1 MLNGYAGKILMVD
14 LTAGTMKEESL
25 SEDIYRNFI
34 GGTGLGVRVLYE
46 RLKPKA
52 DPLGPGNILG
62 FVTGP
67 LTATPVPGSGR
78 FTVVTKSPLTGAW
91 ADSNSGGF
99 WGPTLKWAGYDAVFV
114 SGISRK
120 PVYLIISDGQAELKD
135 ASHLWGKD
143 TYETDDRLQQEL
155 GKSQWRISCIGPA
168 GESCSLMSGI
178 VNEKGRIAAR
188 SGVGAVMGSKRLKA
202 VAVLGDRKNEIA
214 IADTG
219 KLNSVREKFTKDIK
233 ASGFHQGLAA
243 AGTGGGTSFLISIG
257 DCPTKNWNFT
267 GLDSMPTCE
276 NLNSTNMDKYKL
288 RSYGCHAC
296 PIRCGALIHIKEG
309 PFATRGEMHRPEYET
324 LAALGALCLNDNL
337 ESVIKANETCNLYG
351 MDTIAVGG
359 VIAFAMECYENGLIN
374 IEETGGIDLTWG
386 NGEAVAALTEKIA
399 RREGFGAVLADGV
412 RRAAE
417 RIGKG
422 SEKYAMHVGGHRLPY
437 HDPRLSPSL
446 GTNYVADA
454 QPACHM
460 GPQGT
465 ALLEKGLPLGSDEL
479 LKSPKLAVY
488 GDYDGKGLMYAT
500 GAEYYQLLSS
510 SGLCALYSI
519 LFAVPVV
526 ELIAPVT
533 GWNLDWEEGLK
544 IGKRIL
550 TLRQAFN
557 AREGIKP
564 EAFKLPERV
573 VAPQSMGPAAGVII
587 DFETL
592 KKGYFEAMGWSI
604 DSGKPNRQTL
614 VDLGLDQLTGD
625 LWE

>member
-1 MLNGYAGKILMVD
+1 MLSGYAGKILMVD
-14 LTAGTMKEESL
+14 LTSGEIKEESP
-25 SEDIYRNFI
+25 SEDIYRDFI

-46 RLKPKA
+46 RVKPKA
-52 DPLGPGNILG
+52 DPLGPSNILG

-67 LTATPVPGSGR
+67 LTATAVPGSGR
-78 FTVVTKSPLTGAW
+78 FTVVTKSPLTGGW

-114 SGISRK
+114 SGISSK
-120 PVYLIISDGQAELKD
+120 PVYLVIFDGKAELKD

-143 TYETDDRLQQEL
+143 TYETEDMLQQEL

-168 GESCSLMSGI
+168 GESCSLMAGI
-178 VNEKGRIAAR
+178 GNEKGRIAAR

-202 VAVLGDRKNEIA
+202 VAVRGNRKNEIP
-214 IADTG
+214 IADTR
-219 KLNSVREKFTKDIK
+219 KLNSVRKKFTKDIK
-233 ASGFHQGLAA
+233 ASGFHQGLAT

-257 DCPTKNWNFT
+257 DCPTRNWNST

-276 NLNSTNMDKYKL
+276 NLNSINMDKYKL

-296 PIRCGALIHIKEG
+296 PLRCGAFIQIKEG
-309 PFATRGEMHRPEYET
+309 PFSTRGEMHRPEYET

-337 ESVIKANETCNLYG
+337 ESVIKANEICNLYG

-359 VIAFAMECYENGLIN
+359 VIAFAMECYEHGLVR
-374 IEETGGIDLTWG
+374 IEETDAIDLVWG
-386 NGEAVAALTEKIA
+386 NGKAVVALTEKIA

-412 RRAAE
+412 RKAAE

-422 SEKYAMHVGGHRLPY
+422 AEKYAMHVGGHRLPY

-446 GTNYVADA
+446 GTNFIADA

-465 ALLEKGLPLGSDEL
+465 ALLEKGLPLGSDPFL
-479 LKSPKLAVY
+479 QSPKLAVY
-488 GDYDGKGLMYAT
+488 GDYDGKGPMYAI
-500 GAEYYQLLSS
+500 GAGYFQLLSS
-510 SGLCALYSI
+510 SGLCALYSVS
-519 LFAVPVV
+519 FPVPVV
-526 ELIAPVT
+526 ELIVPVT
-533 GWNLDWEEGLK
+533 GWDLDWEEGLK

-564 EAFKLPERV
+564 EEFKLPKRV
-573 VAPQSMGPAAGVII
+573 MMPLSVGSAAGKEI

-592 KKGYFEAMGWSI
+592 KKGYFEAMGWNLE
-604 DSGKPNRQTL
+604 SGKPNHQTL
-614 VDLGLDQLTGD
+614 LGLGLDRLTGD